1 VVEIIVKRLQLTVHD
16 VTPAH
21 EVTLRKIHSALAEL
35 GAGRY
40 SMLVVP
46 DYHGRWLLDEYPDF
60 CRWLRELEKNG
71 VEMVLHGFKHKA
83 GSSPLSISE
92 RIRSVLFTR
101 GEGEFLGLDEKAA
114 ERLLQEGRAALK
126 RTLALEVSGFTAPA
140 WLCSRGTVAALA
152 KTGFIFTEN
161 RWRIWDPRTG
171 RTLLRMP
178 AVNYAGGGF
187 VKRSL
192 AAFWVIVSG
201 MLLRSSPAVRFA
213 IHPCDFENDA
223 VREAVMKRLKT
234 LLGKRETVSFS
245 ELQCL
250 RHNVTQSSD
259 QEL

>member
-1 VVEIIVKRLQLTVHD
+1 MEIIVKRLQLTVHD

-21 EVTLRKIHSALAEL
+21 EETLRKIDSALGEL
-35 GAGRY
+35 GVRRY

-46 DYHGRWLLDEYPDF
+46 DYHGRWPLEESPGF
-60 CRWLRELEKNG
+60 CRWLAELERNG
-71 VEMVLHGFKHKA
+71 VEMVLHGFKHIA

-92 RIRSVLFTR
+92 RIRSAMFTR
-101 GEGEFLGLDEKAA
+101 GEGEFLGLDERAA
-114 ERLLQEGRAALK
+114 EKLLQEGRAALK

-140 WLCSRGTVAALA
+140 WLYSRGTSAALA
-152 KTGFIFTEN
+152 KTGFTFAEN

-171 RTLLRMP
+171 RTILRMP

-187 VKRSL
+187 VKRTL

-201 MLLRSSPAVRFA
+201 MLLRSSQTVRFA

-234 LLGKRETVSFS
+234 LSVRRQTVSFS
-245 ELQCL
+245 ELTS
-250 RHNVTQSSD
+250 VP
-259 QEL
+259 